1 MNGMSDETLQALN
14 KALATVAVLVVLA
27 IAGVT
32 AVFYVRHKGK
42 IEPTYRRAQSVPQSG
57 NNSKTQEDAFIDM
70 GQIRVFSKKAEGEE
84 SSPLVVVSPWFSYP
98 EGDKQL
104 YEELS
109 SKEKQIKAVVAGYF
123 AALTMDETRC
133 KGEAHVKEELLEII
147 NSNLVMGKIRAV
159 YFNDYIFID

>member
-1 MNGMSDETLQALN
+1 MQALN

-27 IAGVT
+27 IVAVT
-32 AVFYVRHKGK
+32 AVFYVRNKGK
-42 IEPTYRRAQSVPQSG
+42 IEPAYRRAQVAPQSG
-57 NNSKTQEDAFIDM
+57 NNTKTQEDAFIDV
-70 GQIRVFSKKAEGEE
+70 GQSRVFSKKSEEEE

-109 SKEKQIKAVVAGYF
+109 SKEKQIRAVVAGYF
-123 AALTMDETRC
+123 AALTMEEARR
-133 KGEAHVKEELLEII
+133 KGEVRVKEELLELI

-159 YFNDYIFID
+159 YFNEYIFID

>member
-1 MNGMSDETLQALN
+1 MSEGTLQAVN
-14 KALATVAVLVVLA
+14 KALVTIVVLIVLA

-32 AVFYVRHKGK
+32 VGFYVKNKGHV
-42 IEPTYRRAQSVPQSG
+42 EPAYRRVQAAPPSG
-57 NNSKTQEDAFIDM
+57 THNKEREDAYTDV

-98 EGDKQL
+98 EGDKEL
-104 YEELS
+104 FEELS
-109 SKEKQIKAVVAGYF
+109 SKEKQIQSVVAGYF
-123 AALTMDETRC
+123 AALTMEETRR
-133 KGEAHVKEELLEII
+133 KGEAQVKKELLELI

>member
-14 KALATVAVLVVLA
+14 KALVTVAVLVVLA

-32 AVFYVRHKGK
+32 VGFYVKNKGHV
-42 IEPTYRRAQSVPQSG
+42 EPVYRRAQVVPQSG
-57 NNSKTQEDAFIDM
+57 TNAKEMEDAFADV
-70 GQIRVFSKKAEGEE
+70 GQIRVFLKKAEGDE

-109 SKEKQIKAVVAGYF
+109 SKEKQIRAVVAGYF
-123 AALTMDETRC
+123 AALTMEEARR
-133 KGEAHVKEELLEII
+133 KGEAHVKEELLELI

-159 YFNDYIFID
+159 YFNEYIFID